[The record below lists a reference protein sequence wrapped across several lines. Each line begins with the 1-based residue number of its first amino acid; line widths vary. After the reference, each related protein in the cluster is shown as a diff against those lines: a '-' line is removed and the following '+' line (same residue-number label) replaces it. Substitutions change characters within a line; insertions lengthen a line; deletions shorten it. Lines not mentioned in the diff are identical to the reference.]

1 MSNMTLDEAI
11 EHCKKVAK
19 EQENC
24 NVGCSLEHR
33 QLAIW
38 LSALKAI
45 TENNYSTKNNMEKY
59 IGTKVVKAEPMTM
72 TEAQKVLGR
81 ELKPATLEEDGYLVE
96 YKDGYKSWSPKSMF
110 EEAYREVGSVNFGGA
125 INLLKAGL
133 AVRRKGWNG
142 KGLFIV
148 KQVPSHVTGEI
159 IPNMQSLP
167 QSAKDILMSR
177 ENPHIDYT
185 NQMLIINPDGRAD
198 SWVPSVSDVFAED
211 WEVVTE

>member
-1 MSNMTLDEAI
+1 M
-11 EHCKKVAK
+11 KKF
-19 EQENC
+19 
-24 NVGCSLEHR
+24 
-33 QLAIW
+33 
-38 LSALKAI
+38 
-45 TENNYSTKNNMEKY
+45 

-72 TEAQKVLGR
+72 AEAQKVLGR
-81 ELKPATLEEDGYLVE
+81 EIKPATVEEDGYLVE
-96 YKDGYKSWSPKSMF
+96 YKDGYKSWSPKSVF
-110 EEAYREVGSVNFGGA
+110 DKAYHEVKGINFGEVIEA
-125 INLLKAGL
+125 LKTGL

-148 KQVPSHVTGEI
+148 KQVPSHIEGDV
-159 IPNMQSLP
+159 IPKMQSLP

-211 WEVVTE
+211 WEVL